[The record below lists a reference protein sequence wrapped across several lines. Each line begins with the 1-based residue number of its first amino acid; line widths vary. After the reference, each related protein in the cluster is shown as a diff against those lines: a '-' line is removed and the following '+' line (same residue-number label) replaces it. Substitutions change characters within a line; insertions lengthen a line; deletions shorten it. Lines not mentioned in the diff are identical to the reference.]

1 MKVLLAVTVIAC
13 FFAVCSGQ
21 IECDSHTV
29 DAVACITRLIG
40 NNGGGDVGNYCNECG
55 PVLAR
60 YFRAG
65 CPTIKNFG
73 ESEVNDGMKIKINNN
88 SLIIQ

>member
-21 IECDSHTV
+21 IECVGH
-29 DAVACITRLIG
+29 AVEAGACITRLIG
-40 NNGGGDVGNYCNECG
+40 NGGSDVGNYCNECG

-65 CPTIKNFG
+65 CPTIQNFG
-73 ESEVNDGMKIKINNN
+73 ESEVNDGMKTKINNN